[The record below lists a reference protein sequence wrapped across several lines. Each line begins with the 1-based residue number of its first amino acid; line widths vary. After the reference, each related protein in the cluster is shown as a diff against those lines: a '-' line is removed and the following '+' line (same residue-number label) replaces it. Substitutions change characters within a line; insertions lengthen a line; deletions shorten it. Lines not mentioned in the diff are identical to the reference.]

1 MPSRRRNGPVGSTK
15 RPMLLLDPADAA
27 SPPSAATCPYL
38 APADDI
44 DSVALYPRADHRC
57 RATGG
62 NQPDLA
68 WQQQYCLSIDYQR
81 CRFYQPLALLPQS
94 AAASASMQTADHQT
108 QPSRPRPWRRIRL
121 ILLPRSRSCW
131 SHPQPLACPPAP
143 AMVCPALS
151 QPMTRRRQHRRAW
164 LPEPPSRA
172 RRPHGQQQD
181 RFRYRSDSR
190 RCDGYSASDPLRPV
204 MAHSAAD
211 LFWNRANRRRP
222 DHANCHACSSGNAYS
237 SVGHDSDHWRCCPHL
252 SGNSVLP
259 RRRSRTDLDS
269 RSRADRDTYATSSN
283 RHSVAGADRDP
294 DVAASYDSAADARS
308 LEHVSGDTCEPAG
321 IE

>member
-1 MPSRRRNGPVGSTK
+1 
-15 RPMLLLDPADAA
+15 MLLLDPADAA

-121 ILLPRSRSCW
+121 ILLAAIALLLVAAAAAILSSGSGDGM
-131 SHPQPLACPPAP
+131 SHAVATDDPTPP
-143 AMVCPALS
+143 
-151 QPMTRRRQHRRAW
+151 T
-164 LPEPPSRA
+164 PPS
-172 RRPHGQQQD
+172 
-181 RFRYRSDSR
+181 
-190 RCDGYSASDPLRPV
+190 V
-204 MAHSAAD
+204 
-211 LFWNRANRRRP
+211 
-222 DHANCHACSSGNAYS
+222 
-237 SVGHDSDHWRCCPHL
+237 
-252 SGNSVLP
+252 
-259 RRRSRTDLDS
+259 
-269 RSRADRDTYATSSN
+269 
-283 RHSVAGADRDP
+283 VAGAA
-294 DVAASYDSAADARS
+294 VQSATATWATTGSIPLPQRQPSMRRLLRERPVPPSHGTLRS
-308 LEHVSGDTCEPAG
+308 QHVPELR
-321 IE
+321 